1 MRKIREALRLRAEGF
16 SGRRV
21 AQSLSVG
28 RATISEYFR
37 RADVEGLRWPL
48 PDALSDADLEQRLF
62 PYSPGE
68 ARGSVPQPDWTYVH
82 AELRRKGVTLSLLW
96 EEYRGVHPDGYGY
109 SRYCEL
115 YTRWEGKLSPVMRQ
129 RHPAGERLFV
139 DYAGH
144 TVDVVCPKTGE
155 VRTAQI
161 FVATLGASSYTYVEA
176 TWTQSLPDWI
186 SSHVRAFEFF
196 DGVPAQLVPDNLK
209 AGVTQACF
217 YDPAINRT
225 YGDMANHYDTAI
237 IPARPHK
244 PKDKAK
250 VEGAVLL
257 AERWILARL
266 RNQRFFGLD
275 EVNAAIRPLLEQLNG
290 KVSRHLGASRRD
302 LFERLDRPAMKVLP
316 VAPYVYAEWKQCR
329 AGLDYHVDIGRH
341 YYSVPHQLLKQ
352 KLWARITAR
361 TVEVYFK
368 RQRVASHARTSGNH
382 QHSTIRDHMPAH
394 HRFREDWTPVRI
406 GPNVEVFVDVVMRK
420 RRHPEQAYRSCLGII
435 KLAKAFG
442 NDRLDAACAR
452 ALEINAHSYT
462 SLHSILKNGLDR
474 PRREPTTDG
483 PAITHPNIRGADYFH

>member
-1 MRKIREALRLRAEGF
+1 
-16 SGRRV
+16 
-21 AQSLSVG
+21 
-28 RATISEYFR
+28 
-37 RADVEGLRWPL
+37 
-48 PDALSDADLEQRLF
+48 
-62 PYSPGE
+62 
-68 ARGSVPQPDWTYVH
+68 
-82 AELRRKGVTLSLLW
+82 
-96 EEYRGVHPDGYGY
+96 
-109 SRYCEL
+109 
-115 YTRWEGKLSPVMRQ
+115 
-129 RHPAGERLFV
+129 
-139 DYAGH
+139 
-144 TVDVVCPKTGE
+144 
-155 VRTAQI
+155 
-161 FVATLGASSYTYVEA
+161 
-176 TWTQSLPDWI
+176 
-186 SSHVRAFEFF
+186 
-196 DGVPAQLVPDNLK
+196 
-209 AGVTQACF
+209 
-217 YDPAINRT
+217 
-225 YGDMANHYDTAI
+225 
-237 IPARPHK
+237 
-244 PKDKAK
+244 
-250 VEGAVLL
+250 
-257 AERWILARL
+257 
-266 RNQRFFGLD
+266 
-275 EVNAAIRPLLEQLNG
+275 
-290 KVSRHLGASRRD
+290 
-302 LFERLDRPAMKVLP
+302 MKVLP

-394 HRFREDWTPVRI
+394 HRFREDWTPERIRGQAVRI

>member
-1 MRKIREALRLRAEGF
+1 
-16 SGRRV
+16 
-21 AQSLSVG
+21 
-28 RATISEYFR
+28 
-37 RADVEGLRWPL
+37 
-48 PDALSDADLEQRLF
+48 
-62 PYSPGE
+62 
-68 ARGSVPQPDWTYVH
+68 
-82 AELRRKGVTLSLLW
+82 
-96 EEYRGVHPDGYGY
+96 
-109 SRYCEL
+109 
-115 YTRWEGKLSPVMRQ
+115 
-129 RHPAGERLFV
+129 
-139 DYAGH
+139 
-144 TVDVVCPKTGE
+144 
-155 VRTAQI
+155 
-161 FVATLGASSYTYVEA
+161 
-176 TWTQSLPDWI
+176 
-186 SSHVRAFEFF
+186 
-196 DGVPAQLVPDNLK
+196 VPAQLVPDNLK
-209 AGVTQACF
+209 AGVTKACF

-225 YGDMANHYDTAI
+225 YADMASHYDTAI

-290 KVSRHLGASRRD
+290 KVSRHLGASRRE
-302 LFERLDRPAMKVLP
+302 LFERLDRPALKPLP
-316 VAPYVYAEWKQCR
+316 VASYVYAEWKQCR

-368 RQRVASHARTSGNH
+368 GQRVASHVKTSGNH
-382 QHSTIRDHMPAH
+382 QHSTLQDHMPAH
-394 HRFREDWTPVRI
+394 HRFREDWTPERI
-406 GPNVEVFVDVVMRK
+406 RKQAAHLGPNVEIFVDVVMRK
-420 RRHPEQAYRSCLGII
+420 RRHPEQGYRSCLGVI

-442 NDRLDAACAR
+442 HDRLDAACAR
-452 ALEINAHSYT
+452 ALEINAHSYS

>member
-1 MRKIREALRLRAEGF
+1 M
-16 SGRRV
+16 
-21 AQSLSVG
+21 
-28 RATISEYFR
+28 
-37 RADVEGLRWPL
+37 
-48 PDALSDADLEQRLF
+48 
-62 PYSPGE
+62 
-68 ARGSVPQPDWTYVH
+68 
-82 AELRRKGVTLSLLW
+82 
-96 EEYRGVHPDGYGY
+96 
-109 SRYCEL
+109 
-115 YTRWEGKLSPVMRQ
+115 
-129 RHPAGERLFV
+129 
-139 DYAGH
+139 
-144 TVDVVCPKTGE
+144 
-155 VRTAQI
+155 
-161 FVATLGASSYTYVEA
+161 
-176 TWTQSLPDWI
+176 
-186 SSHVRAFEFF
+186 
-196 DGVPAQLVPDNLK
+196 DNLK
-209 AGVTQACF
+209 AGVTKACF

-316 VAPYVYAEWKQCR
+316 VDPYVYAEWKQCR

-368 RQRVASHARTSGNH
+368 GQRVASHARTSGNH

-394 HRFREDWTPVRI
+394 HRFREDWTPERIRGQAVRI

-420 RRHPEQAYRSCLGII
+420 RRHPEQAYRSCLGVI

-452 ALEINAHSYT
+452 ALESETLFAIGSRTMVERPFLHITAFHSQEWSGSPAPRT
-462 SLHSILKNGLDR
+462 HHGR
-474 PRREPTTDG
+474 PRDHSP
-483 PAITHPNIRGADYFH
+483 